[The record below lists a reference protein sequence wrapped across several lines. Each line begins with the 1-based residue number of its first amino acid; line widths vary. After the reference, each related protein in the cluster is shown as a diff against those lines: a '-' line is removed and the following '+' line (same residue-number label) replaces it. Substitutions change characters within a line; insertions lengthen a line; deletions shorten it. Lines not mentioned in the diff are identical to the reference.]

1 RLSAEVYTGDMA
13 AGASIKGFAALYDES
28 GRFIGLTTAN
38 GAATESGET
47 GLEFSFSEVDKA
59 AASVKV
65 MVTDEAL
72 TPAGQ
77 SLGSDEE

>member
-1 RLSAEVYTGDMA
+1 MRSGDIA
-13 AGASIKGFAALYDES
+13 AGASIKGFAALYDKN
-28 GRFIGLTTAN
+28 GRFIGLTAAN

-59 AASVKV
+59 TASVKV

-72 TPAGQ
+72 IPAGK
-77 SLGSDEE
+77 SVGSDEE